1 MTERATHHVTFTIER
16 DFNAPPPMVFDAWAS
31 PEAKATWFRGP
42 TEWGPSEH
50 ALDFRVGGRETSRG
64 GPKGGPVHEYDA
76 RYFDIIANRR
86 IIYGYDMRLGDK
98 RISVSL
104 ATVEFKPWEGGTRLV
119 YTEQAVFLDG
129 YDDPAGPERGTRE
142 LLDALGKVLDR

>member
-1 MTERATHHVTFTIER
+1 MTERFTHHVTFTIER
-16 DFNAPPPMVFDAWAS
+16 DYNAPPAKVFDAWAD
-31 PEAKATWFRGP
+31 PVAKASWFHGP
-42 TEWGPSEH
+42 DDWGPAQHE
-50 ALDFRVGGRETSRG
+50 LDFRVGGRETSRG
-64 GPKGGPVHEYDA
+64 GPKGGPVHSYEA
-76 RYFDIIANRR
+76 RFHDIIATRR
-86 IIYGYDMRLGDK
+86 IIYGYDMRLGDQ